1 MAQRATQWPA
11 WHAATGSGAP
21 AGQLGARQRTAAQ
34 AADHAPPSSL
44 ARLAVSTRG
53 QESAAQQ
60 PLPSFT
66 GSGAYVVVVQSAS
79 LAQSAPP
86 GGVGVSLGS
95 GFGVGFGVA
104 VGFEVGVGAA
114 WSVPDEQANARTRR
128 RARRMAGGW
137 Q

>member
-1 MAQRATQWPA
+1 MSQRATQRPA
-11 WHAATGSGAP
+11 WQAATGSGAP

-66 GSGAYVVVVQSAS
+66 GSGAYVVVAQSAS
-79 LAQSAPP
+79 AWQSAPP
-86 GGVGVSLGS
+86 GVCVCAGEPALS
-95 GFGVGFGVA
+95 GL
-104 VGFEVGVGAA
+104 E
-114 WSVPDEQANARTRR
+114 EQANARASR